1 MSMATKLTY
10 AELFHFLTGRRFA
23 AVPRGG
29 PDRAFRHADT
39 DTLLVFSW
47 LRGEQD
53 EVANAD
59 LVSAERFLREKQL
72 IKSSLVDA
80 VRLATAVKKM

>member
-1 MSMATKLTY
+1 MNMATRLTY
-10 AELFHFLTGRRFA
+10 AELFHFLTGLVFA

-53 EVANAD
+53 AVANAD

-72 IKSSLVDA
+72 ITSSLVDA
-80 VRLATAVKKM
+80 VRLATSVKKT